1 MALLISS
8 PVVANTASSAAK
20 RVEELIGKVNSQA
33 AQVSISRMLS
43 PAGWS
48 KPGHAPE
55 FDEYSVVL
63 RGTLRVRL
71 LDEEVD
77 VTVGQAIIVQAGEWV
92 QYSTPLPGGADY
104 LAVCLP
110 PFTADTV
117 LQPYNNRPD
126 PAHY

>member
-8 PVVANTASSAAK
+8 PAVAGAAGSPAK
-20 RVEELIGKVNSQA
+20 RVEEMIGKVNSQTTR
-33 AQVSISRMLS
+33 VSITRMLS

-48 KPGHAPE
+48 ESGQVPE

-71 LDEEVD
+71 KDDQVD

-104 LAVCLP
+104 LAVRLP
-110 PFTADTV
+110 ASLPEAVSHATK
-117 LQPYNNRPD
+117 QPSGK
-126 PAHY
+126 